1 MKYIKC
7 YESVS
12 IDSICNRYGIRNYT
26 VNDDNSIDVNGN
38 VRIEFLLDSKLPI
51 KFRNVIGNF
60 DCLSNG
66 LKTLEG
72 SPKNVEG
79 NFNCSMNYL
88 KSLSGGPEFVGG
100 EFNCNRNELKSLI
113 GGPKEVGTN
122 FECGY
127 NEINSLE
134 EECFICFHKKKLN
147 IFCMICKT
155 NPFCTN
161 CYNNLQT
168 KVCPL
173 CRKPL

>member
-1 MKYIKC
+1 MILINFDNNYIS
-7 YESVS
+7 YEST
-12 IDSICNRYGIRNYT
+12 NPNNYWKVT
-26 VNDDNSIDVNGN
+26 SSKKY
-38 VRIEFLLDSKLPI
+38 LL
-51 KFRNVIGNF
+51 
-60 DCLSNG
+60 
-66 LKTLEG
+66 E
-72 SPKNVEG
+72 KNVKIY
-79 NFNCSMNYL
+79 F
-88 KSLSGGPEFVGG
+88 
-100 EFNCNRNELKSLI
+100 
-113 GGPKEVGTN
+113 
-122 FECGY
+122 